1 MRGRVGQLDFIVK
14 MWQCMV
20 KIKFYCRH
28 VKCLWH
34 ACKRPMRTTVL
45 TPPSSALY
53 HTDCCI
59 WRINQPHANPRLH
72 KHLPRNKMAP
82 SFDQNS
88 STSTPTDPDLHLT
101 PTHQTTPSL
110 PATPSMHTH
119 SPTPRPSL
127 SNGKPRTNMEWS
139 LFSPLHRRDSELCL
153 LLVHPRPAMAWN
165 KVTQTPSLPMPLKSP
180 PQPTPY
186 QMP

>member
-1 MRGRVGQLDFIVK
+1 MRGRVGQLDFTVK

-45 TPPSSALY
+45 TPPSSAQY

-82 SFDQNS
+82 SSDQNS
-88 STSTPTDPDLHLT
+88 STSTPTDPIFTSRPLTKLTRVSPPLH
-101 PTHQTTPSL
+101 PCTHIHL
-110 PATPSMHTH
+110 P
-119 SPTPRPSL
+119 PRPSS
-127 SNGKPRTNMEWS
+127 SNGKPRTDMEWS
-139 LFSPLHRRDSELCL
+139 LFSRLQRRDSELCL

-165 KVTQTPSLPMPLKSP
+165 KVTQTPSLPMRLKSP